1 MTDLKRRRPP
11 RSVPVASR
19 EAERRERK
27 AAKARAK
34 TRPGFR
40 QRDLASTGIL
50 IVVILLVLAA
60 IAVPLRNYYE
70 GRGEIARAQASIAAL
85 EAEKQQLETDI
96 EHYQDNDFVEQ
107 EARRRLGVL
116 AEGETAWRIVDPR
129 MSGRESITSDA
140 AEVTDNRV
148 WPEVLWD
155 SLREDP
161 ESDGVSDP
169 EPSEGE
175 PAGGGADNAGVPGA
189 PAQPAP

>member
-70 GRGEIARAQASIAAL
+70 GRGEIARAQTSIAAL

-129 MSGRESITSDA
+129 MSGREPITSDA

-169 EPSEGE
+169 E
-175 PAGGGADNAGVPGA
+175 
-189 PAQPAP
+189 QPAP